1 MQLKLL
7 IRVLFCLVLVACKTP
22 PQSKPPAQHIEF
34 GEQLSSYSNPVL
46 INGSTFA
53 HYFQSLYRLGLYND
67 MLKFTSTG
75 TVQQFG
81 KSQVLDYYQSKLK
94 FDFEIGKLTSVL
106 RRDDTLELRFTY
118 AQINATRR
126 MIRIMVLVEGDSCKV
141 VLHNLNSNPFY

>member
-1 MQLKLL
+1 MQLKLV
-7 IRVLFCLVLVACKTP
+7 IPVLFCLAPVACNTP
-22 PQSKPPAQHIEF
+22 PQSKPLAQHIKSND
-34 GEQLSSYSNPVL
+34 QLASYSNPIL
-46 INGSTFA
+46 ISGSTFG
-53 HYFQSLYRLGLYND
+53 HYFQSLYRLGLYSD
-67 MLKFTSTG
+67 MLKFTSTV
-75 TVQQFG
+75 TVQRFG

-106 RRDDTLELRFTY
+106 RRDDTLELRFTN